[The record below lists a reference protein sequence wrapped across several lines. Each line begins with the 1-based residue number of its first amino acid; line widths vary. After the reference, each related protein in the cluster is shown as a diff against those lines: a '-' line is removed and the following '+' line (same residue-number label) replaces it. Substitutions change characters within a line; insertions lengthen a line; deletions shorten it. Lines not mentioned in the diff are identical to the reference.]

1 MQLDMGSHVRTSD
14 DKDAGKVKR
23 IIFDGD
29 SMTVRQFVVDEG
41 IFFAEERMVD
51 IGHVDRIDDDHTV
64 HLKLTEAQVDGLPPY
79 VHEEVMPVAI
89 GDPYA
94 RAEVHN
100 VVVHAGSVP
109 WDLLVLT
116 HGTEVYDSN
125 GKHIGHLDE
134 IVYEDAG
141 HASCFIVDSG
151 FIFTHDV
158 KVPVTAVKSMTHD
171 RVELHITAEE
181 AEETSRAS

>member
-14 DKDAGKVKR
+14 DKDAGKIKR

-51 IGHVDRIDDDHTV
+51 IEYIDRIDDDHTIHLNITEEQVNDLTPYV
-64 HLKLTEAQVDGLPPY
+64 HAQVMPVMSGDLLEAQVQD
-79 VHEEVMPVAI
+79 I
-89 GDPYA
+89 
-94 RAEVHN
+94 
-100 VVVHAGSVP
+100 VVRPGSVP
-109 WDLLVLT
+109 WDVLVLT
-116 HGTEVYDSN
+116 HGTEVYDTN
-125 GKHIGHLDE
+125 DKHIGHLDE
-134 IVYEDAG
+134 IVYEEEG

-158 KVPVTAVKSMTHD
+158 KVPVTAVKTITND
-171 RVELHITAEE
+171 RIELNITSDE
-181 AEETSRAS
+181 AEAASREG

>member
-14 DKDAGKVKR
+14 DRDAGKIKR

-29 SMTVRQFVVDEG
+29 SMRVRQFVVHEG
-41 IFFAEERMVD
+41 ILFAEERMVD
-51 IGHVDRIDDDHTV
+51 IGHVDRVDEDHTV
-64 HLKLTEAQVDGLPPY
+64 RLKLNEQQVDELPPY
-79 VHEEVMPVAI
+79 AHEQVMPVAI

-94 RAEVHN
+94 RAKVHD
-100 VVVHAGSVP
+100 VVVQSGSVP
-109 WDLLVLT
+109 WDLLVLS
-116 HGTEVYDSN
+116 HGTDVYDTN

-134 IVYEDAG
+134 IVYEDGG

-158 KVPVTAVKSMTHD
+158 KVPVTAVKSMTTD
-171 RVELHITAEE
+171 RIEISITANE
-181 AEETSRAS
+181 AEAASRG

>member
-29 SMTVRQFVVDEG
+29 SMTVRQFVVHEG
-41 IFFAEERMVD
+41 ILFAEERMVE
-51 IGHVDRIDDDHTV
+51 IRHVDRVDEDHTV
-64 HLKLTEAQVDGLPPY
+64 HLKLNEQQVDELPPY
-79 VHEEVMPVAI
+79 AHEQVLPVAI
-89 GDPYA
+89 GDPYT
-94 RAEVHN
+94 RAEVHD
-100 VVVHAGSVP
+100 VVVQHGSVP
-109 WDLLVLT
+109 WDLLILS
-116 HGTEVYDSN
+116 HGTDVHDVN
-125 GKHIGHLDE
+125 GKQIGHLDE
-134 IVYEDAG
+134 IVYENDG

-171 RVELHITAEE
+171 RIELNITAEE
-181 AEETSRAS
+181 AEAASRV